1 MTANTCILVGDIG
14 GTHARFALAKQA
26 GGGLECIQVLRCADY
41 SGPEAAIADFMGR
54 ANGPEVLAAC
64 FAVAAPVAGD
74 TVSMTNNHW
83 VFDRPSIQRRFGWQ
97 QFLLVNDYIAMA
109 LGVLQV
115 PEATLIRLGG
125 GAPDKRR
132 PKLILGPGTGLGVS
146 ALVPSHQG
154 WLPLATEGG
163 HVDFAPGDETE
174 ASILGRLRAQFGR
187 VSVERLLCGPGLVN
201 LYRELA
207 VVRGR
212 PATLSLAEDISAAA
226 LAGVDTLAVET
237 LQRFCTIL
245 GRVAGNAV
253 LTLGAYGGVY
263 LSGGMVPAMLPF
275 FLGSGFREEFENKG
289 RMTPLLAQTPV
300 WVVTDPCTGLYGAAS
315 ALELPEA

>member
-1 MTANTCILVGDIG
+1 MTGNTRVLVGDIG
-14 GTHARFALAKQA
+14 GTHARFALAKPICR
-26 GGGLECIQVLRCADY
+26 GLECIQVLRCNDY
-41 SGPEAAIADFMGR
+41 SGPEAALAEFLLR
-54 ANGPEVLAAC
+54 ANEPTVHAAC
-64 FAVAAPVAGD
+64 FAVAAPVSGD

-83 VFDRPSIQRRFGWQ
+83 VFDRQSIQRRFGWQ
-97 QFLLVNDYIAMA
+97 QFRLVNDYTAMA

-115 PEATLIRLGG
+115 PEEKRIPIGG
-125 GAPDKRR
+125 GAADISR

-163 HVDFAPGDETE
+163 HVDFAPGDDTE
-174 ASILGRLRAQFGR
+174 ASILGQLRAQFGR

-212 PATLSLAEDISAAA
+212 PATLSLPEDISAAA
-226 LAGVDTLAVET
+226 SAGVDSLAVEA
-237 LQRFCTIL
+237 LQRFCSIL

-253 LTLGAYGGVY
+253 LTLGAFGGVY

-315 ALELPEA
+315 ALELPEV